1 VAYEIVY
8 HHRLAYD
15 VSDGGIALPVIIA
28 ANGLTEAVT
37 AAIDTGSTLCV
48 FQREVAESL
57 GVTVEDGIEDY
68 VSAMGTIIRVYGHE
82 ATLTVGDLALDLFV
96 YFPDY
101 QNIPR
106 NLLGRQGFLQ
116 RLRFGLD
123 DYKGIVYL
131 SRHDDP

>member
-1 VAYEIVY
+1 MAYEIVY
-8 HHRLAYD
+8 HHQFAYD
-15 VSDGGIALPVIIA
+15 ANDAGITLPLMIA
-28 ANGLTEAVT
+28 ANGLAEAVT
-37 AAIDTGSTLCV
+37 AEIDTGSTLCV

-82 ATLTVGDLALDLFV
+82 VTLTIGDLALDLFV

-101 QNIPR
+101 QGIPR

-123 DYKGIVYL
+123 DYEGIVYL